1 MDVIK
6 IVTPKAEPGQFALP
20 VMDVSGVRRK
30 FLDLP
35 YAANAGKN
43 QKLDI
48 YLPDEG
54 DGPFPTIIFIHGGA
68 FWGGDKQDTQCV
80 YLMNGI
86 RRGYAVVSVNHRLSD
101 EAKFPEPVFDVKAA
115 VRFLRANAE
124 KYHLD
129 PKRFAAAGNSAGGYF
144 AALLGTSA
152 GVAALEDLSMGN
164 PDADSSVQA
173 VIGLFG
179 VYDLVMQSKFTEESE
194 PTAMGNMPAMKMPNF
209 ADIFAGITCRDHP
222 GLMSL
227 SWPGSYVTRDCPP
240 TLIQAGTA
248 DEIVPY
254 DNSPEL
260 VDRINAVCGDGRA
273 IMEPFEGR
281 SHGHPDF
288 GTPQNEER
296 LFRFLDE
303 VLKK

>member
-6 IVTPKAEPGQFALP
+6 IVMPEPKPGEFAMP
-20 VMDVSGVRRK
+20 VMDVSGVKRK

-35 YAANAGKN
+35 YVENAGKN

-54 DGPFPTIIFIHGGA
+54 DGPFPVIIFIHGGA

-101 EAKFPEPVFDVKAA
+101 EAKFPQPVFDVKAA

-124 KYHLD
+124 KYCLD
-129 PKRFAAAGNSAGGYF
+129 PNRFAAAGNSAGGYF
-144 AALLGTSA
+144 AAILGTSA
-152 GVAALEDLSMGN
+152 GAAALEDLSMGN

-179 VYDLVMQSKFTEESE
+179 VYDLVMQSQFTEDSV
-194 PTAMGNMPAMKMPNF
+194 PTGGMPKLPNF
-209 ADIFAGITCRDHP
+209 ADIFAGICCRDYP
-222 GLMSL
+222 ELMSL
-227 SWPGSYVTRDCPP
+227 TWPGSYVTKDCPP
-240 TLIQAGTA
+240 TLIQSGTA

-254 DNSPEL
+254 DNSPAL
-260 VDRINAVCGDGRA
+260 VDRINAVCGQGRA

-281 SHGHPDF
+281 THGHPDF
-288 GTPQNEER
+288 GSPENEQR